1 MAFFSGAVSCA
12 FTADAEKTIQQNKKG
27 MVFLMIYEYIKPGRL
42 LEVYGAMQLRFFT
55 TILFILAVTAGRA
68 QDKDKLDQWLDDHAR
83 EMGGR
88 AMLVVWKDGQV
99 VYSQSVN
106 EMTRRQKMANKFV
119 ARRQKKEANLDD
131 YTMTTRQP
139 IASCSKWLS
148 AALAM
153 TFVDEGKLA
162 LSDTVGKYLPVLSAH
177 GKGNITISQCL
188 SHLTGINEPPLK
200 ESLKDMRNVGSMDEA
215 IRYIADMPMEG
226 QPGKVFHYS
235 NAGLQI
241 VGAVIEKIGG
251 KSFEDL
257 FAERIAQPLHLK
269 NTDFGHGRV
278 ALPAGGA
285 SSTPEDYINFLVM
298 IFQKGV
304 FEGHRVL
311 SERSIAEM
319 QVDRIAQ
326 DVKVAYSPVPMENI
340 GYGYG
345 EWVVKPDGE
354 TVTSPGLFGS
364 IPWVDNGKGYCAFLM
379 TFYIKNDNREARFKE
394 LKQLVD
400 ASL

>member
-1 MAFFSGAVSCA
+1 
-12 FTADAEKTIQQNKKG
+12 
-27 MVFLMIYEYIKPGRL
+27 
-42 LEVYGAMQLRFFT
+42 MQLRFFT

-68 QDKDKLDQWLDDHAR
+68 QDKDKLDQWLDDHAK

-88 AMLVVWKDGQV
+88 AILVVWKDGRI
-99 VYSQSVN
+99 VYDHPVN
-106 EMTRRQKMANKFV
+106 DMTRRQKMVNKFI

-131 YTMTTRQP
+131 YTITTRQLV
-139 IASCSKWLS
+139 ASCSKWLS
-148 AALAM
+148 AALVM
-153 TFVDEGKLA
+153 TFVDEGRLS
-162 LSDTVGKYLPVLSAH
+162 LSDTVGKYLPVLSEH

-188 SHLTGINEPPLK
+188 SHQTGINEPPLK
-200 ESLKDMRNVGSMDEA
+200 ESLKDMRNLGSMDEA
-215 IRYIADMPMEG
+215 IRYISEMPMEG

-241 VGAVIEKIGG
+241 AGAVIEKISGQ
-251 KSFEDL
+251 SFEDL
-257 FAERIAQPLHLK
+257 FAQRIARPLNMK

-285 SSTPEDYINFLVM
+285 GSTPEDYLNFLEM
-298 IFQKGV
+298 ILQRGM
-304 FEGHRVL
+304 FEGRPVL
-311 SERSIAEM
+311 SERSITEM
-319 QVDRIAQ
+319 QVDRLTS

-345 EWVVKPDGE
+345 EWVVKPDGK

-364 IPWVDNGKGYCAFLM
+364 IPWVNNDKGYCAFLM
-379 TFYIKNDNREARFKE
+379 TFYIKNDNREARFRE

-400 ASL
+400 DSL